1 MSLID
6 IAVIGIFVAWLAS
19 AIGLRLYALSQ
30 FKPGWR
36 PTLFSPLTP
45 NEAFTPKGRRARRA
59 DLCVS
64 LAAAA
69 LIGVLVFFAPGS

>member
-1 MSLID
+1 MSLVD
-6 IAVIGIFVAWLAS
+6 IAVIGIFVGWLAC

-30 FKPGWR
+30 FRPGWR

-45 NEAFTPKGRRARRA
+45 GEAFTPQGRRARRA
-59 DLCVS
+59 DLCIS

-69 LIGVLVFFAPGS
+69 LIGLLVFFGPGS